1 MIELHRLHGEPFW
14 VNADLVAYVDR
25 GHDTVLTMADGRTL
39 LVLERAEDVAGAI
52 LRWRASV
59 LAEAG
64 RLRDTG
70 DDEPLAVPRRHRLG
84 VVPPPG

>member
-1 MIELHRLHGEPFW
+1 MIELHRLRGEPFW
-14 VNADLVAYVDR
+14 VNADLVAYVDA

-39 LVLERAEDVAGAI
+39 LVAERPEAVAAAI
-52 LRWRASV
+52 LRWRAAV

-64 RLRDTG
+64 RLRDAA
-70 DDEPLAVPRRHRLG
+70 DEHPVGLPRRPRLG

>member
-14 VNADLVAYVDR
+14 VNADLVAYVDS

-39 LVLERAEDVAGAI
+39 LVSERAADVAGAI

-64 RLRDTG
+64 RLRDAV
-70 DDEPLAVPRRHRLG
+70 DDAPVGVPRRPHLG
-84 VVPPPG
+84 VVPTPD